1 MARLGM
7 VIDLTVCV
15 GCHACTVACKSS
27 NGTPP
32 DIYFARVHEREV
44 GEYPNARREFLP
56 VLCNH
61 CDNAP
66 CVEVC
71 PTGASYQRKDGIV
84 AVNSDLCIGCR
95 SCATACPYEQR
106 HYVKPGILQEGYFKG
121 DLTKYEEAK
130 YDRWTEG
137 TVIKC
142 DFCMDRV
149 DQGLQP
155 ACVATCPPVARHFGD
170 LADPESNVSRLLREN
185 ESFTL
190 LPDAGTKPS
199 VHYIKP

>member
-7 VIDLTVCV
+7 VIDLKVCV
-15 GCHACTVACKSS
+15 GCHACTVACKAS

-61 CDNAP
+61 CDNPP

-71 PTGASYQRKDGIV
+71 PTGASYKRSDGIV
-84 AVNSDLCIGCR
+84 AVNSDICIGCR
-95 SCATACPYEQR
+95 SCATSCPYEQR
-106 HYVKPGILQEGYFKG
+106 HYVEPGLLSQGYFKDG
-121 DLTKYEEAK
+121 LTLYENFKYQ
-130 YDRWTEG
+130 RWTEG

-149 DQGLQP
+149 DKGLNP
-155 ACVATCPPVARHFGD
+155 ACVDTCPPEARIFGD
-170 LADPESNVSRLLREN
+170 LEDPESRVSKLLKER

-199 VHYIKP
+199 VHYLKP